1 MTLNAIHEVVEDEW
15 LSEKF
20 RLEIAKKAIGRNK
33 QILQT
38 EKRRNE
44 ERMVVAKI
52 TALVG
57 GGYRK
62 KNVEKL
68 KGNKIQFTSSENVL
82 LHICKQLNFVQ
93 IGVQSRGWVER
104 CLAQEFWIS
113 NFWWLSW
120 KSVHLC

>member
-52 TALVG
+52 TALVS

-68 KGNKIQFTSSENVL
+68 EGNKIQFTSSENVL
-82 LHICKQLNFVQ
+82 LHIGSNSIL
-93 IGVQSRGWVER
+93 SR
-104 CLAQEFWIS
+104 
-113 NFWWLSW
+113 
-120 KSVHLC
+120 